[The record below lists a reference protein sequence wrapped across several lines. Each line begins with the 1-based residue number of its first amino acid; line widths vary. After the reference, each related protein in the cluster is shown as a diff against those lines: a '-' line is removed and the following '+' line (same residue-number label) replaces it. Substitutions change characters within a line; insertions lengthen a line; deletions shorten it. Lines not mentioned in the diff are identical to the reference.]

1 MGQGFAPPANS
12 NLMQSANMLRIQ
24 PNTYPNRM
32 QAQHETRTAQAELN
46 TPRQQMN
53 PQQMQQQQMHPQQ
66 QMMNPQQQMVNP
78 QQMMT
83 MMNPHQN
90 MSNIGGVQPLL
101 SSLNPY
107 LPQNQQQL
115 SGGLASL
122 PGAAQFG
129 KGIV

>member
-32 QAQHETRTAQAELN
+32 QEQHQTRTAQAELN

-66 QMMNPQQQMVNP
+66 MMNP

-90 MSNIGGVQPLL
+90 MSNIGGVQPML